1 MIYAAVGSEREMPA
15 PTLKGFE
22 GVETIWIPSTSDS
35 AGAGVPTGD
44 EKAMKKAKR
53 VLMNIKPADFVE
65 KNGEVAF
72 VKMYG
77 NVLESHKEA
86 FKAVFERLKDVQAEG
101 GILFHCTAGKDR
113 TGVLAALIL
122 GIVGASEDEI
132 AEDYALTRIG
142 VEPFRN
148 HLVGTLLKQMGKSEE
163 DGINEPGMEELWGA
177 RTDHFSVSALDEREV
192 GSGRCDL

>member
-1 MIYAAVGSEREMPA
+1 
-15 PTLKGFE
+15 
-22 GVETIWIPSTSDS
+22 
-35 AGAGVPTGD
+35 
-44 EKAMKKAKR
+44 MKKAKR

-77 NVLESHKEA
+77 NVLESHNEA
-86 FKAVFERLKDVQAEG
+86 FRAVFERLKDVQAEG

-113 TGVLAALIL
+113 TGVLAAPIL

-148 HLVGTLLKQMGKSEE
+148 HLVGTLLKQMAKSEE
-163 DGINEPGMEELWGA
+163 DGINEPGMEELCGVRGQTILAFLHWMNGKWGA
-177 RTDHFSVSALDEREV
+177 GGAISDSTTYPGVEGYLRLELKFTEDDIYNIRTRLRAAKA
-192 GSGRCDL
+192 